1 MITPE
6 EREEIIAAAVERTLL
21 SIPQVVGN
29 LMLNQSIM
37 LKNSKKFYEDNP
49 DFVDHKDIVSS
60 VIEIT
65 EGSNPYINRKDLLDK
80 AVPEIKKRISMIDK
94 LDTKYVISKPDL
106 GDL

>member
-6 EREEIIAAAVERTLL
+6 EREEIIAASVERCLL

-29 LMLNQSIM
+29 LMMNQSIM
-37 LKNSKKFYEDNP
+37 VKNVKDFYDANP
-49 DFVDHKDIVSS
+49 SFVNHKDVVAS
-60 VIEIT
+60 VIEVT
-65 EGSNPYINRKDLLDK
+65 EGSNPYINRTDLLEK
-80 AVPEIKKRISMIDK
+80 AVPEIKKRISMLDK